1 MKEEGGK
8 TDDGRWTAV
17 DDWRK
22 WGGMIG
28 CIIDGELKKPKG
40 VLMGGRTSK
49 RVAEVSVN
57 ESGDGMEAQARAEV
71 IATPEEAVESSPQP
85 DYPRYRVEPGKKVK
99 LKEMDPDESEHYTS
113 KGDVKAEL
121 KKQRKRIVALQ
132 ERLYAE
138 NKQSL
143 LIVIQAMDTGGK
155 DGTIRGV
162 FQGVNP
168 QGCQVW
174 SFKVPSIEEAEHD
187 FLWRYH
193 YRTPTLGMITIFN
206 RSHYEDVLVVRVK
219 KLAPEKVWRPRYE
232 MINQFEQ
239 MLTQNN
245 TTVLKFY
252 LHISKDEQKRR
263 LQKRLDNPNKQW
275 KFSVGDL
282 DERKR
287 WDAYQ
292 AAFEEAINR
301 CSTEYAPWYTI
312 PANKKWYRN
321 LVVARTIADTL
332 EAMNPR
338 FPKAER
344 GLGKVEIRD

>member
-1 MKEEGGK
+1 VNKREKVVGDEHEG
-8 TDDGRWTAV
+8 DV
-17 DDWRK
+17 
-22 WGGMIG
+22 
-28 CIIDGELKKPKG
+28 
-40 VLMGGRTSK
+40 S
-49 RVAEVSVN
+49 AEVSAGKP
-57 ESGDGMEAQARAEV
+57 GDGAEAEARAEA
-71 IATPEEAVESSPQP
+71 IATPEEVAESSPRP
-85 DYPRYRVEPGKKVK
+85 DYPRYRVEPGEK
-99 LKEMDPDESEHYTS
+99 LRLKDVDPEESEHYKS

-121 KKQRKRIVALQ
+121 KEQRKRIVALQ

-155 DGTIRGV
+155 DGTIRSV

-193 YRTPTLGMITIFN
+193 FRTPTRGMITIFN

-252 LHISKDEQKRR
+252 LHISKAEQKSR
-263 LQKRLDNPNKQW
+263 LQKRLDNPDKQW
-275 KFSVGDL
+275 KFSIGDL

-287 WDAYQ
+287 WDDYQ

-301 CSTEYAPWYTI
+301 CSTEYAPWYAI

-338 FPKAER
+338 FPKAEK
-344 GLGKVEIRD
+344 GLGKVEIPD